1 LYWKMSC
8 IVFYTRK
15 SFPKETAVN
24 RIGAVVRIALSAAIV
39 MAGFCYVGQTAIA
52 QNSTPAAQDQ
62 MQQPD
67 NQKPAAETQTF
78 AGKIVKTGKTLV
90 LSDAEGNTTYRLD
103 DQQKAKKFVNKDVK
117 VTGVLDAST
126 GMIRVTAIEPA

>member
-1 LYWKMSC
+1 MK
-8 IVFYTRK
+8 
-15 SFPKETAVN
+15 
-24 RIGAVVRIALSAAIV
+24 RIGAVVRVALSTAIV
-39 MAGFCYVGQTAIA
+39 MAGLCYVGQTAIA

-67 NQKPAAETQTF
+67 NQKPAAETKTF
-78 AGKIVKTGKTLV
+78 AGKIVKAGNTLV
-90 LSDAEGNTTYRLD
+90 LSDAEGQTTYKLD
-103 DQQKAKKFVNKDVK
+103 DQQKAKEFVNKDVK